1 MWNQDKID
9 GLESRRAQVLAAG
22 GEARLAKQRKSGK
35 LTARERLEWLFD
47 DGTFVEVG
55 NMMSTR
61 CTDFGMDKK
70 NILGDGVI
78 TGYGKIFG
86 RLAFAASQDFTVN
99 GGSLGEAHA
108 KKICQAMDLAL
119 EMKAPFISIN
129 DSGGARIEEG
139 IDSLNGYGE
148 IFYRNTICSG
158 VIPQISVIMG
168 PCAGGAC
175 YSPAITDYI
184 FMVDKT
190 SQMYITGPS
199 VVKTVTG
206 ETVTVEELGGPMVH
220 MSKSGVAHFTFPD
233 DEACLNAVRRL
244 LGYFPQSNLENPANV
259 PGIPVDTCEKI
270 IDIVPDNPKRG
281 YDVRDVINCFV
292 DKDSFFEVQ
301 PEFAKNIVV
310 GFSRVDGRTIG
321 IVANQANCMAGS
333 LEINASDKA
342 SRFIRFCDCFN
353 IPLLS
358 LVDVPAYMPG
368 TYQEYNG
375 IIRHGAKLL
384 YAFSEATVPKVCL
397 IMRKDYGGA
406 YVAMNSKGMS
416 ADIVFAW
423 PIAEIAVM
431 GADGAVGVIGRKTIE
446 AAADKEAKR
455 AEMVAEYNDKFMN
468 PYVAASRGLVDE
480 VIHPAETRQKIVE
493 AFDMLENKK
502 EKNPWRKHG
511 NIPL

>member
-1 MWNQDKID
+1 M
-9 GLESRRAQVLAAG
+9 
-22 GEARLAKQRKSGK
+22 
-35 LTARERLEWLFD
+35 T
-47 DGTFVEVG
+47 
-55 NMMSTR
+55 
-61 CTDFGMDKK
+61 
-70 NILGDGVI
+70 
-78 TGYGKIFG
+78 
-86 RLAFAASQDFTVN
+86 
-99 GGSLGEAHA
+99 
-108 KKICQAMDLAL
+108 
-119 EMKAPFISIN
+119 
-129 DSGGARIEEG
+129 EG
-139 IDSLNGYGE
+139 
-148 IFYRNTICSG
+148 
-158 VIPQISVIMG
+158 
-168 PCAGGAC
+168 
-175 YSPAITDYI
+175 
-184 FMVDKT
+184 
-190 SQMYITGPS
+190 
-199 VVKTVTG
+199 
-206 ETVTVEELGGPMVH
+206 
-220 MSKSGVAHFTFPD
+220 
-233 DEACLNAVRRL
+233 
-244 LGYFPQSNLENPANV
+244 
-259 PGIPVDTCEKI
+259 
-270 IDIVPDNPKRG
+270 
-281 YDVRDVINCFV
+281 
-292 DKDSFFEVQ
+292 
-301 PEFAKNIVV
+301 
-310 GFSRVDGRTIG
+310 
-321 IVANQANCMAGS
+321 
-333 LEINASDKA
+333 
-342 SRFIRFCDCFN
+342 FN